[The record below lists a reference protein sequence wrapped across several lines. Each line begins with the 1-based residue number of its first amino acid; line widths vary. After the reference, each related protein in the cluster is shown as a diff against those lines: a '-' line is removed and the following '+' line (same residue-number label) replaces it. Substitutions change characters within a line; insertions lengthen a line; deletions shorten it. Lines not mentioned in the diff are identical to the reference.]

1 MASRQWNLT
10 LHVKLWKFNLTLT
23 SCIPSTCIR
32 WKVTLYSCTNSWFPE
47 ESNQYST
54 DLMARAL
61 MDSTIF
67 LVFISTSY
75 ANDRSCTDIFKY
87 AKLTLGKPMVVI
99 VVGEDNFS
107 WRKTN
112 LGLLLPDV
120 VSVIVIYLS
129 LSACLFVCLPVCL
142 YVSLSACLSP
152 SLKSIHKHFYTN

>member
-1 MASRQWNLT
+1 MWN
-10 LHVKLWKFNLTLT
+10 FENST
-23 SCIPSTCIR
+23 SYIHHITCIR
-32 WKVTLYSCTNSWFPE
+32 WTVTLFLCTHSWFPE

-67 LVFISTSY
+67 VVFISTSY

-99 VVGEDNFS
+99 VVGEDNYS

-120 VSVIVIYLS
+120 VSKIPISLS
-129 LSACLFVCLPVCL
+129 LSL
-142 YVSLSACLSP
+142 SLWWAYIYIFT
-152 SLKSIHKHFYTN
+152 LKTNPARLKYAELMYIMVRH

>member
-1 MASRQWNLT
+1 
-10 LHVKLWKFNLTLT
+10 
-23 SCIPSTCIR
+23 
-32 WKVTLYSCTNSWFPE
+32 
-47 ESNQYST
+47 
-54 DLMARAL
+54 MARAL

-67 LVFISTSY
+67 VVFISTSY

-129 LSACLFVCLPVCL
+129 LCLSVCLSACLFVCLSVCL
-142 YVSLSACLSP
+142 SVSLSEE
-152 SLKSIHKHFYTN
+152 HT

>member
-1 MASRQWNLT
+1 MGSREWNLT
-10 LHVKLWKFNLTLT
+10 LHVKLWKFNLIHT
-23 SCIPSTCIR
+23 SYYLY
-32 WKVTLYSCTNSWFPE
+32 KVNINLILCTHSWFPE

-67 LVFISTSY
+67 VVFISTSY

-99 VVGEDNFS
+99 VVGEDNYS

-120 VSVIVIYLS
+120 VSKIPISLS
-129 LSACLFVCLPVCL
+129 LSL
-142 YVSLSACLSP
+142 SLWWAYIYIFT
-152 SLKSIHKHFYTN
+152 LKTNPARLKYAELMYIMVRH